1 MIKVNFYKLN
11 SIEDSKLAFA
21 VIMSNFKDKWIYV
34 KHKERCTWEIPGGH
48 REHNESI
55 EESAFRELF
64 EETGA
69 KEFKLTPVCI
79 YAVERDEKINYTESF
94 GQLFYAEIDE
104 VDDLPEFEIEKI
116 KLFDDIPNELT
127 YPLIQPFLHNKVLEF
142 IANNKLLNS
151 NLYKT

>member
-11 SIEDSKLAFA
+11 SIKDNKLAFA
-21 VIMSNFKDKWIYV
+21 VIMSKFKNKWIYV

-48 REHNESI
+48 REHNEYI
-55 EESAFRELF
+55 EESASRELF

-69 KEFKLTPVCI
+69 REFRLTPVCI
-79 YAVERDEKINYTESF
+79 YSVERDEKINYTESF
-94 GQLFYAEIDE
+94 GQIFYAEIDE
-104 VDDLPEFEIEKI
+104 VGELPEFEIEKI

-142 IANNKLLNS
+142 IANNKS
-151 NLYKT
+151 TNL